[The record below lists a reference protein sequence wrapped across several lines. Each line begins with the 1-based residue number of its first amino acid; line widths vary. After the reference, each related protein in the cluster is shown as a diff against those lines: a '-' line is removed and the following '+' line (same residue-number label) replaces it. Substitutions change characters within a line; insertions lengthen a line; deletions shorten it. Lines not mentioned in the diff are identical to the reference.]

1 MNELSV
7 HAGATETP
15 LPADFRWPGG
25 KRLAV
30 FFRCAFEGWS
40 DGHWPGVGPMG
51 NPLKPGVPDLNA
63 IGFAEYGHRRGIF
76 RVLETLGREGIK
88 ATMIVSGIMAERH
101 AEIVRQISEAGHD
114 IVAHSYAMDVIPI
127 YLSEEEEAGQ
137 YPAHCRSD
145 RARDRQAPDR
155 MDQPTRHA
163 ESAYR
168 PAAGGGR
175 VRVARAPHCKSRT
188 QSINSPRSDHRPAAV
203 PRKSS
208 PASCKTKPANGVSS
222 CAPPIS
228 SRRSSVSPETVTAG
242 ARRRE

>member
-76 RVLETLGREGIK
+76 RVLETLGREGVK

-127 YLSEEEEAGQ
+127 YLSEDEE
-137 YPAHCRSD
+137 
-145 RARDRQAPDR
+145 RANIRRTVDLIVRAPMTLLRRLPNCFLPGRLYQCFIAQAPCSCR
-155 MDQPTRHA
+155 
-163 ESAYR
+163 R
-168 PAAGGGR
+168 PY
-175 VRVARAPHCKSRT
+175 P
-188 QSINSPRSDHRPAAV
+188 NLPLLP
-203 PRKSS
+203 
-208 PASCKTKPANGVSS
+208 
-222 CAPPIS
+222 
-228 SRRSSVSPETVTAG
+228 
-242 ARRRE
+242 

>member
-88 ATMIVSGIMAERH
+88 ATMIDSGIMAERH

-114 IVAHSYAMDVIPI
+114 IVAHS
-127 YLSEEEEAGQ
+127 
-137 YPAHCRSD
+137 
-145 RARDRQAPDR
+145 
-155 MDQPTRHA
+155 
-163 ESAYR
+163 
-168 PAAGGGR
+168 
-175 VRVARAPHCKSRT
+175 
-188 QSINSPRSDHRPAAV
+188 
-203 PRKSS
+203 
-208 PASCKTKPANGVSS
+208 
-222 CAPPIS
+222 
-228 SRRSSVSPETVTAG
+228 
-242 ARRRE
+242 

>member
-1 MNELSV
+1 MSELSV

-76 RVLETLGREGIK
+76 RVLDTLARENVK

-101 AEIVRQISEAGHD
+101 GEIVRRISEAGHD

-127 YLSEEEEAGQ
+127 YLNEDEE
-137 YPAHCRSD
+137 
-145 RARDRQAPDR
+145 RAISGAPS
-155 MDQPTRHA
+155 T
-163 ESAYR
+163 
-168 PAAGGGR
+168 
-175 VRVARAPHCKSRT
+175 
-188 QSINSPRSDHRPAAV
+188 
-203 PRKSS
+203 
-208 PASCKTKPANGVSS
+208 
-222 CAPPIS
+222 
-228 SRRSSVSPETVTAG
+228 
-242 ARRRE
+242 